1 MQRHDRES
9 RRKRDEKMAG
19 DERMARERVQACRY
33 RPRAVRH
40 VGATKVFYACQMRV
54 LVSDLTLN
62 SLDDSRDRLAF
73 ESNSSQD
80 SRLRI
85 KKIVQVLHFRVQY
98 DDLII
103 FYSKFDWICTA
114 HTGAY

>member
-1 MQRHDRES
+1 MQ
-9 RRKRDEKMAG
+9 AY
-19 DERMARERVQACRY
+19 RY

-62 SLDDSRDRLAF
+62 SLDDPRDRLAF

-80 SRLRI
+80 SRLYTRE
-85 KKIVQVLHFRVQY
+85 IVQVLRFWASV
-98 DDLII
+98 I
-103 FYSKFDWICTA
+103 SGECSAMT
-114 HTGAY
+114 